1 MQRTKVI
8 YAALLSLLVLT
19 GLASNS
25 LSSQSDTVN
34 GTLISAPDVA
44 LPEGAI
50 AYITLL
56 DVSPRQDV
64 EASIIARQ
72 TITDPKQLPISFELS
87 YNPDRIRPDHLYAIQ
102 AQVTIEGRVVLRNYS
117 AYPVITQGNP
127 SVVEVLVV
135 QNFDEL
141 QNTSN

>member
-1 MQRTKVI
+1 MQRLRVFYVTV
-8 YAALLSLLVLT
+8 LSLLVLV

-25 LSSQSDTVN
+25 MSSQSDKVS
-34 GTLISAPDVA
+34 GILISAPDVV

-64 EASIIARQ
+64 ESSIIARQ
-72 TITDPKQLPISFELS
+72 TISDPEHFPISFELP
-87 YNPDRIRPDHLYAIQ
+87 YNPDRIHPDHLYAIQ
-102 AQVTIEGRVVLRNYS
+102 VQFTSEGRVVLRNRS

-127 SVVEVLVV
+127 SVVEVLV
-135 QNFDEL
+135 D
-141 QNTSN
+141 

>member
-1 MQRTKVI
+1 MQSKKVI
-8 YAALLSLLVLT
+8 YATALSLLVLA
-19 GLASNS
+19 GLTSNS
-25 LSSQSDTVN
+25 LSLQSNKVS
-34 GTLISAPDVA
+34 GVLIATPDVA

-64 EASIIARQ
+64 ESSIIARQ
-72 TITDPKQLPISFELS
+72 TIPNPNQLPVSFELS
-87 YNPDRIRPDHLYAIQ
+87 YNPDRIHPDHLYAIQ
-102 AQVTIEGRVVLRNYS
+102 AQVTTEGRVVLRNRS

-127 SVVEVLVV
+127 SVVEVLVI